1 VKERVFVDSSFWIAL
16 LDSKDIHFESAKEI
30 FSKLCGKYEAASS
43 EFIVFETI
51 TYLNCSLKQ
60 HDLAVRFL
68 ESIHSSGMAI
78 MPIDS
83 NVRDNAIEMFKQYA
97 DKPFSFTD
105 CTSFELMRREDIQL
119 YAGFDKHF
127 QQMGFQWL
135 T

>member
-1 VKERVFVDSSFWIAL
+1 VKERVFVDSGFWIAL
-16 LDSKDIHFESAKEI
+16 LDSKDIHFCSAKDI
-30 FSKLCGKYEAASS
+30 FAKLCGEYEAVSS
-43 EFIVFETI
+43 EFVVFETI

-68 ESIHSSGMAI
+68 ESIHSSGMII
-78 MPIDS
+78 MPLDS
-83 NVRDNAIEMFKQYA
+83 NVRDNAIAIFKQYA

-119 YAGFDKHF
+119 CAGFDKHF
-127 QQMGFQWL
+127 QQMGFHWL

>member
-1 VKERVFVDSSFWIAL
+1 MKERVFVDSSFWIAL

-30 FSKLCGKYEAASS
+30 FSKLCGEYGAVSS
-43 EFIVFETI
+43 EFVVFETI

-68 ESIHSSGMAI
+68 ESIHSSGMVI
-78 MPIDS
+78 VPIDS
-83 NVRDNAIEMFKQYA
+83 NVRDNAMAIFKQYA

-119 YAGFDKHF
+119 CAGYDKHF
-127 QQMGFQWL
+127 QQMGFRWL

>member
-1 VKERVFVDSSFWIAL
+1 MKERVFVDSSFWIAL
-16 LDSKDIHFESAKEI
+16 LDSKDSHFESAKEI
-30 FSKLCGKYEAASS
+30 FAKLCGKYEAVSS
-43 EFIVFETI
+43 EFVVFETI

-68 ESIHSSGMAI
+68 ESIHSSGMVI

-83 NVRDNAIEMFKQYA
+83 NVRDNAMAIFKQYT

-119 YAGFDKHF
+119 CAGFDKHF